1 MRCAVCNEVRKV
13 LTCSVA
19 AGIVDQV
26 TSTISNAVNYVSETV
41 QGKSA
46 EAEKEG
52 NKESAFLLL
61 FRLGPAIPDS
71 FAFAVA
77 VRCSVLMF

>member
-52 NKESAFLLL
+52 NKESAFLFFFAWTRLFLTLL
-61 FRLGPAIPDS
+61 PLQLLYA
-71 FAFAVA
+71 AL
-77 VRCSVLMF
+77 C